1 MASDDRL
8 PPGQAETRKFPL
20 VGETSSAPEALDLAR
35 WSLILE
41 GRVANPRSLTYAEL
55 LALPQRERLVDI
67 HCVTGWTR
75 LGMRFTGLPLASL
88 LAAVGASPSPEARFV
103 RFVAYSER
111 KHDTSLPL
119 DLALAD
125 TWLVHGADGQPLSPE
140 HGYPLRTLT
149 PSRYFYK
156 SLKWVHRIEFLAE
169 DQPGYWE
176 RESFYHNNADPW
188 PGNERY
194 VSGSVS
200 PEKLESFRNAASY
213 VPYRGPRKLLLTVDL
228 RGWAPGAADLGDLHI
243 KDSDLRGARLDGA
256 DLRGAN
262 LTRSRFDGASLVGAD
277 LRGAD
282 LEGASFIGADM
293 TNADLRDTALSAT
306 RFFERDPEG
315 RIRGAKIDGL
325 LWEGAA
331 GLLEDQEDYLRG
343 IICWERSPDR

>member
-1 MASDDRL
+1 MASENRL

-20 VGETSSAPEALDLAR
+20 VGETSPAPEALDLAR
-35 WSLILE
+35 WSLSLE
-41 GRVANPRSLTYAEL
+41 GLVAPPRSLTHAEL
-55 LALPQRERLVDI
+55 LALPQRERVVDI

-75 LGMRFTGLPLASL
+75 FGMRFTGLPLASL
-88 LAAVGASPSPEARFV
+88 LAEVGASPLPEARFV
-103 RFVAYSER
+103 RFVARSKR
-111 KHDTSLPL
+111 SHDTSLPL

-125 TWLVHGADGQPLSPE
+125 TWLVHSADGQPLSPE

-169 DQPGYWE
+169 DRLGYWE

-200 PEKLESFRNAASY
+200 PEKLETFRNATSY
-213 VPYRGPRKLLLTVDL
+213 VPYRGPRKLLLTADL
-228 RGWAPGAADLGDLHI
+228 RGWAPGVTDLGDLHI

-282 LEGASFIGADM
+282 LEGASFVGADL
-293 TNADLRDTALSAT
+293 TGADLRETALSAT

-315 RIRGAKIDGL
+315 RIRGAKIGGL
-325 LWEGAA
+325 RWEGAA
-331 GLLEDQEDYLRG
+331 GLLEDQEDYLLG
-343 IICWERSPDR
+343 KIA

>member
-1 MASDDRL
+1 MVLENRL

-20 VGETSSAPEALDLAR
+20 VGEQTPAPEALDIEGWR
-35 WSLILE
+35 LIVE
-41 GRVANPRSLTYAEL
+41 GLVDNPRTLTYAEF
-55 LALPQRERLVDI
+55 LALPQKERRVDI
-67 HCVTGWTR
+67 HCVTGWSR
-75 LGMRFTGLPLASL
+75 FGMRFTGLPLASL
-88 LAAVGASPSPEARFV
+88 LFALGATPMPDAKFV

-111 KHDTSLPL
+111 HHDTSLPL
-119 DLALAD
+119 ELALAD
-125 TWLVHGADGQPLSPE
+125 TWLVHSADGQPLSPE

-156 SLKWVHRIEFLAE
+156 SLKWVHRIEFLAD
-169 DQPGYWE
+169 DQLGFWE

-228 RGWAPGAADLGDLHI
+228 RGWAPSTRDLGDLHI
-243 KDSDLRGARLDGA
+243 KDSDLRGARLDGV

-262 LTRSRFDGASLVGAD
+262 LTRSVFDGASLVGAD

-282 LEGASFIGADM
+282 LEGASFAEADL

-306 RFFERDPEG
+306 RFFERDAEE
-315 RIRGAKIDGL
+315 RIRGAKIEGL
-325 LWEGAA
+325 RWEGAT
-331 GLLEDQEDYLRG
+331 GLLEEQEAFLSR
-343 IICWERSPDR
+343 EA